1 MTEKQLLVL
10 SKKNCVSKLI
20 KIQTVGTS
28 IKLVET
34 KKKKTLKTLNEGMK
48 NIPKVSGL
56 SDQHGD
62 FVGPLLV
69 SDHLL

>member
-10 SKKNCVSKLI
+10 SKKNCDSKLI

-34 KKKKTLKTLNEGMK
+34 KKKNSQNVKRGMK

>member
-10 SKKNCVSKLI
+10 SKKNCDSKLI

-34 KKKKTLKTLNEGMK
+34 KKKTLKTLNEGMK

>member
-10 SKKNCVSKLI
+10 SKKNCDSKLI

-34 KKKKTLKTLNEGMK
+34 KKKNSQNVKRGYEKYTKGFW
-48 NIPKVSGL
+48 
-56 SDQHGD
+56 
-62 FVGPLLV
+62 FVRPTW
-69 SDHLL
+69 